1 MDCDL
6 TKITYFFVNEI
17 EGEMLTGE
25 KDPQKIMAGVL
36 AKYPMSRLILTLGSD
51 GAWYADKDGRC
62 YQEICKVKAVDTT
75 AAGDTFSGY
84 FLASVLG
91 GKTPAQALKTATR
104 RIRDCCIEK
113 GSSAVDPDGRRSC
126 TEVRGDGIAV
136 ISGACLCSCFI
147 MPERWLLLSREIC
160 AIRFAACP

>member
-1 MDCDL
+1 
-6 TKITYFFVNEI
+6 
-17 EGEMLTGE
+17 MLTGE

-51 GAWYADKDGRC
+51 GAWYADEDGRC
-62 YQEICKVKAVDTT
+62 YQGNLQGKGSRYDCSRRYVFRLFSRIGSWWKDTGT
-75 AAGDTFSGY
+75 GAEDGD
-84 FLASVLG
+84 
-91 GKTPAQALKTATR
+91 R

-136 ISGACLCSCFI
+136 ISGACLCSA
-147 MPERWLLLSREIC
+147 L
-160 AIRFAACP
+160 